1 MEVDKEDLVGALKL
15 KLQDMQKLGEGKK
28 IGPPPK
34 QYNEPNLATK
44 HNQVLEEKFLA
55 RGVKKKPQGLKR
67 KEKGVRIGDGSAQR
81 REAMQKGP
89 GRTYPPKSL
98 GKQKTVVWAQWLS
111 SDDSKLKLGTSG
123 KDDEGLVEVENATA
137 NGN

>member
-1 MEVDKEDLVGALKL
+1 
-15 KLQDMQKLGEGKK
+15 
-28 IGPPPK
+28 
-34 QYNEPNLATK
+34 
-44 HNQVLEEKFLA
+44 
-55 RGVKKKPQGLKR
+55 
-67 KEKGVRIGDGSAQR
+67 
-81 REAMQKGP
+81 MQKGP

-111 SDDSKLKLGTSG
+111 SDDSKLKLGTFG